1 MVQKMEP
8 IIRVEKISRTFQPT
22 NGQVEA
28 VQDISFSIDRGVI
41 FGIIGLSGAGKSTLV
56 RCLNLLEKPNEGNIY
71 IEGKN
76 LMELSEKEL
85 RKERQDIGMIFQ
97 HFNLLMQRN
106 VLDNVCFPLEIAGV
120 SKRKARLRAME
131 LLETVGLSEKAKAY
145 PSQLSGGQK
154 QRVAIARVLANNP
167 KILLCDEATSALD
180 PQTTK
185 SILTLLKEINQKYGI
200 TIVVITHEMAVIQE
214 ICSRVAVL
222 DHGKLVEENTVEELF
237 RAPKTEEAKKLILN
251 EVKHITEMKGKRM
264 IRVTFDG
271 KSAFEPMIGNVTL
284 EYKTPLNILYANT
297 KTINGNAEGE
307 MILQLPESQEIADR
321 MIAYFKEKELG
332 VEEVDNYV

>member
-1 MVQKMEP
+1 MEP
-8 IIRVEKISRTFQPT
+8 IIRVEKISRTFET
-22 NGQVEA
+22 NNGQVEA
-28 VQDISFSIDRGVI
+28 VQNISFSIDKGEI

-56 RCLNLLEKPNEGNIY
+56 RCLNLLEKPNEGSIY

-120 SKRKARLRAME
+120 SKRKARQRAME

-307 MILQLPESQEIADR
+307 MILQLPESKEIADR
-321 MIAYFKEKELG
+321 MIEYFKEKELG